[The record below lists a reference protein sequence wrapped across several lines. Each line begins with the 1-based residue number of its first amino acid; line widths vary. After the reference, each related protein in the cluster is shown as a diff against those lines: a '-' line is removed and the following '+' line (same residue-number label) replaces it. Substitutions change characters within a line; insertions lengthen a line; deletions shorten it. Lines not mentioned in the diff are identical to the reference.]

1 MAGSIYLDEQMPE
14 LRLRRRHRLRRK
26 EVESL
31 ASELKES
38 LGCETFQPL
47 DVLDI
52 GEAGGNNIVV
62 YQGKPVAIYIDEKPF
77 LTVHGLLLFPAS
89 KCYVTV
95 DMGAVKFLANG
106 ADVMAPGVV
115 DADPGIYTGMSV
127 WVRDQNNLR
136 PLLIGT
142 ALMNGPEMKSANAGK
157 AVKTVHF
164 VGDKLW
170 NLEA

>member
-1 MAGSIYLDEQMPE
+1 LSEF
-14 LRLRRRHRLRRK
+14 RLRRRRRLRRK

-31 ASELKES
+31 ASELKGS

-47 DVLDI
+47 DIVDI
-52 GEAGGNNIVV
+52 GEAGGNNVLV
-62 YQGKPVAIYIDEKPF
+62 YQGKPVAIYIDEEPF
-77 LTVHGLLLFPAS
+77 LTVHGLIMFPAR
-89 KCYVTV
+89 KRYVTV

-115 DADPGIYTGMSV
+115 DADMEIKIGMAV

-136 PLLIGT
+136 PLLVGT
-142 ALMNGPEMKSANAGK
+142 ALMGGPEMKAAKSGK
-157 AVKTVHF
+157 AVKTVHY

-170 NLEA
+170 NLSA

>member
-1 MAGSIYLDEQMPE
+1 MPVSILTE
-14 LRLRRRHRLRRK
+14 LKLRRRNRLRRK

-47 DVLDI
+47 DVVDI
-52 GEAGGNNIVV
+52 GEAGGNNIIA
-62 YQGKPVAIYIDEKPF
+62 YHGKTVAIYIDGKPF
-77 LTVHGLLLFPAS
+77 LTVHGLIMFPAT
-89 KCYVTV
+89 KRYVTV

-115 DADPGIYTGMSV
+115 DADPEITAGMAV
-127 WVRDQNNLR
+127 WVRDQKNLR
-136 PLLIGT
+136 PLLVGT
-142 ALMNGPEMKSANAGK
+142 ALMSGPEMKAAKAGK
-157 AVKTVHF
+157 AVKTVHY

-170 NLEA
+170 NLSA